1 MLRQTIASDR
11 GASMVEYAV
20 ILALICVVCIGVV
33 GALGSTVQH
42 AFHNVSSCLNTGGAQ
57 NPGGVCAG
65 NAGGGN
71 GNGNGNGN
79 GGPGHGKP

>member
-1 MLRQTIASDR
+1 MLRQTVTSDR

-20 ILALICVVCIGVV
+20 MLALICVLCIGVV

-42 AFHNVSSCLNTGGAQ
+42 AFHTVNSCLNTGGAQ

-65 NAGGGN
+65 NAGG
-71 GNGNGNGN
+71 NGN